1 MTRILEKVRKM
12 KKINKII
19 LFLFLITIVQ
29 LFSSQYFKTI
39 KITGKSAYKQF
50 FLTEDI
56 YENSKNNLG
65 DIRIIDNAGKEVP
78 YAIETLK
85 NQNKNNVK
93 VNLGYEVEKNGKSTI
108 LKIKSK
114 FLPLK
119 SIVLDVD
126 DEFQREYSVGDGNN
140 FYSEGIISKVGK
152 KKNLTIN
159 LENVPKLKEII
170 IEIKNKD
177 NFPLKIKKVTGNY
190 VPDRVV
196 FKVTERENY
205 KITFGNENLEKPEY
219 DIVEFVGL
227 IKDRDEV
234 SVGELEK
241 VDVKMK
247 NVPKQK
253 NYMAYYNIFI
263 GAVVIVLVGFMARKI
278 NKNKK

>member
-1 MTRILEKVRKM
+1 M
-12 KKINKII
+12 KKISKLI
-19 LFLFLITIVQ
+19 LFLFVFTIVQ
-29 LFSSQYFKTI
+29 LFSYQYFKTI
-39 KITGKSAYKQF
+39 KITGKSVYKQF

-65 DIRIIDNAGKEVP
+65 DIRIIDKNGKEVP

-85 NQNKNNVK
+85 NQDKNNVK

-119 SIVLDVD
+119 NIVLDVD

-219 DIVEFVGL
+219 DIVEFVDS
-227 IKDRDEV
+227 IKERDEV
-234 SVGELEK
+234 LVGKLEK
-241 VDVKMK
+241 SEGNNISKSKDYTV
-247 NVPKQK
+247 
-253 NYMAYYNIFI
+253 YYNVFI
-263 GAVVIVLVGFMARKI
+263 GFVVIVLIGFTIRKI
-278 NKNKK
+278 GKNKK

>member
-1 MTRILEKVRKM
+1 MEKVRKM
-12 KKINKII
+12 KKINKLI
-19 LFLFLITIVQ
+19 LFLFVFTIVQ
-29 LFSSQYFKTI
+29 LFSYQYFKTI
-39 KITGKSAYKQF
+39 KITGKSVYKQF

-65 DIRIIDNAGKEVP
+65 DIRIIDKNGKEVP

-93 VNLGYEVEKNGKSTI
+93 VNLGYKVEKNGKSTI

-126 DEFQREYSVGDGNN
+126 DEFQREYLVGDGNN

-159 LENVPKLKEII
+159 LENVSKLKEII

-205 KITFGNENLEKPEY
+205 KITFGNENLENPEY

-263 GAVVIVLVGFMARKI
+263 GAVAVILIGFMVKKI
-278 NKNKK
+278 GKNKK

>member
-1 MTRILEKVRKM
+1 MPRILGKVRKM

-29 LFSSQYFKTI
+29 LFSSQYFKAI

-93 VNLGYEVEKNGKSTI
+93 VNLGYEVEQNGKSTI

-119 SIVLDVD
+119 SIVMDVD
-126 DEFQREYSVGDGNN
+126 DEFQREYSMGDGNN

-219 DIVEFVGL
+219 DIVEFVDS
-227 IKDRDEV
+227 IKERDEV
-234 SVGELEK
+234 LVGKLEK
-241 VDVKMK
+241 SEGNNISKSKDYTV
-247 NVPKQK
+247 
-253 NYMAYYNIFI
+253 YYNVFI
-263 GAVVIVLVGFMARKI
+263 GFVVIVLIGFTIRKI
-278 NKNKK
+278 GKNKK

>member
-1 MTRILEKVRKM
+1 MTRILGKVRKM

-19 LFLFLITIVQ
+19 LFLFLITIIQ

-65 DIRIIDNAGKEVP
+65 DIRIIDKNGKEVP

-85 NQNKNNVK
+85 NQDKNNVK

-219 DIVEFVGL
+219 DIVEFVDS
-227 IKDRDEV
+227 IKERDEV
-234 SVGELEK
+234 LVGKLEK
-241 VDVKMK
+241 INVKSVSK
-247 NVPKQK
+247 PKD
-253 NYMAYYNIFI
+253 YTVYYNIFI
-263 GAVVIVLVGFMARKI
+263 GSVVVILIGFMVKKI
-278 NKNKK
+278 VNNKK

>member
-1 MTRILEKVRKM
+1 MARILGKVRKM

-65 DIRIIDNAGKEVP
+65 DIRIIDKNGKEVP

-85 NQNKNNVK
+85 NQDKNNVK

-263 GAVVIVLVGFMARKI
+263 GAVAVILIGFMVKKI
-278 NKNKK
+278 VNNKK

>member
-1 MTRILEKVRKM
+1 M
-12 KKINKII
+12 KKISKLI
-19 LFLFLITIVQ
+19 LFLFVFTIVQ
-29 LFSSQYFKTI
+29 LFSYQYFKTI
-39 KITGKSAYKQF
+39 KITGKSVYKQF

-65 DIRIIDNAGKEVP
+65 DIRIIDKNGKEVP

-85 NQNKNNVK
+85 NQDKNNVK
-93 VNLGYEVEKNGKSTI
+93 VNLGYEVEQNGKNTI

-119 SIVLDVD
+119 NIILDAE
-126 DEFQREYSVGDGNN
+126 DEFQRNYSVGDGNN
-140 FYSEGIISKVGK
+140 VYGEGIISKVGK

-159 LENVPKLKEII
+159 LEEIPKLEQII
-170 IEIKNKD
+170 IEIRNKD
-177 NFPLKIKKVTGNY
+177 NFPLKIKKLTGNY

-205 KITFGNENLEKPEY
+205 KIAFGNENLEKPEY

-263 GAVVIVLVGFMARKI
+263 GAVAVILIGFMVKKI
-278 NKNKK
+278 GKNKK

>member
-1 MTRILEKVRKM
+1 M

-19 LFLFLITIVQ
+19 LFLFLITIIQ
-29 LFSSQYFKTI
+29 LFSSQYFKAI

-119 SIVLDVD
+119 NIILDVN
-126 DEFQREYSVGDGNN
+126 DEFQRNYAVRSRDN
-140 FYSEGIISKVGK
+140 FYAEGIISKVGEK
-152 KKNLTIN
+152 SNLMIN
-159 LENVPKLKEII
+159 LENVPKLSEII
-170 IEIKNKD
+170 VEIRNGD
-177 NFPLKIKKVTGNY
+177 NSPLKINGVTGNY

-219 DIVEFVGL
+219 DIVEFVDS
-227 IKDRDEV
+227 IKERDEV
-234 SVGELEK
+234 LVGKLEK
-241 VDVKMK
+241 SEGNNISKSKDYTV
-247 NVPKQK
+247 
-253 NYMAYYNIFI
+253 YYNVFI
-263 GAVVIVLVGFMARKI
+263 GFVVIVLIGFMVRKI
-278 NKNKK
+278 GKNKK

>member
-1 MTRILEKVRKM
+1 MEKVRKM

-39 KITGKSAYKQF
+39 KITGKSTYKQF

-65 DIRIIDNAGKEVP
+65 DIRIIDKNGKEVP

-85 NQNKNNVK
+85 NQDKNNVK
-93 VNLGYEVEKNGKSTI
+93 VDLSYKVEQNGKSTI

-140 FYSEGIISKVGK
+140 FYSEGIIYKVGK

-205 KITFGNENLEKPEY
+205 KITFGNENLENPEY

-263 GAVVIVLVGFMARKI
+263 GAVAVILIGFMVKKI
-278 NKNKK
+278 GKNKK

>member
-1 MTRILEKVRKM
+1 MTRILGKVRKM

-19 LFLFLITIVQ
+19 LFLFLITIIQ
-29 LFSSQYFKTI
+29 LFSSQYFKAI

-65 DIRIIDNAGKEVP
+65 DIRIIDKNGKEVP

-85 NQNKNNVK
+85 NQDKNNVK

-119 SIVLDVD
+119 NIILDVN
-126 DEFQREYSVGDGNN
+126 DEFQRNYAVRRRDN

-219 DIVEFVGL
+219 DIVEFVDS
-227 IKDRDEV
+227 IKERDEV
-234 SVGELEK
+234 LVGKLEK
-241 VDVKMK
+241 SEGNNISKSKDYTV
-247 NVPKQK
+247 
-253 NYMAYYNIFI
+253 YYNVFI
-263 GAVVIVLVGFMARKI
+263 GFVVIVLIGFTIRKI
-278 NKNKK
+278 GKNKK